1 MRSRFSALWRHTDFL
16 KLWAGETVSL
26 IGSQITTFALP
37 LVAVLVLDATPVQVG
52 MLNAAGFAPFLL
64 LTLPA
69 GVWIDRRRRRPI
81 MIATNVGRALL
92 LGLVPLLAL
101 LAQLRMEYLYAIVF
115 LTGVLT
121 VFFQLAYQAYL
132 PAVVEREHII
142 DGNSKLAAS
151 ASVAEIGGPG
161 IGSLLVALFTAPFA
175 LVVDACSFAISAVLL
190 SVIRK
195 PEAEPEVSAQRQPFR
210 REVAE
215 GLRLTFTNPFLRAF
229 AAEAA
234 TYNLFWRVIETVFV
248 LYIVRELRLPQEIYG
263 LILTAGSI
271 GALLGALLTDRI
283 ARHLGIGMTI
293 FAGALLSDVAP
304 LLIPLAA
311 GPTPILI
318 ALLTLAFFL
327 RGFGTTG
334 CNVHII
340 SIRQLVTPDRLRGR
354 MNASYRLLVTG
365 TIPIGALLGGFLGEW
380 IGLQLTLMLGALG
393 LLSTWL
399 WFWFSPVVRLRAL
412 PESLEEPPR
421 ACAGDSAGSA
431 VRPSL

>member
-1 MRSRFSALWRHTDFL
+1 MRPRFSTLWRHTDFL

-37 LVAVLVLDATPVQVG
+37 LVAVLVLDATPAQVG
-52 MLNAAGFAPFLL
+52 ILNAAAFAPFLL

-81 MIATNVGRALL
+81 MVATNFGRALL

-101 LAQLRMEYLYAIVF
+101 LGHLRIEYLYVIVF
-115 LTGVLT
+115 LVGMLT

-132 PAVVEREHII
+132 PAIVEREQII
-142 DGNSKLAAS
+142 DGNSKLSAS
-151 ASVAEIGGPG
+151 ASIAEIGGPG
-161 IGSLLVALFTAPFA
+161 FGSLLVALLTAPFA
-175 LVVDACSFAISAVLL
+175 LVFDACSFAISAVMLAL
-190 SVIRK
+190 IRK
-195 PEAEPEVSAQRQPFR
+195 PEPEPEVPARRQTLA
-210 REVAE
+210 REI
-215 GLRLTFTNPFLRAF
+215 GDGFRLTFGDPFLRAF

-234 TYNLFWRVIETVFV
+234 TYNFFWRVIETVFV
-248 LYIVRELRLPQEIYG
+248 LYIVRELGLRQEIYG

-271 GALLGALLTDRI
+271 GALLGALLTNRV
-283 ARHLGIGMTI
+283 AGWLGIGATI
-293 FAGALLSDVAP
+293 FAGAVLSDVAP

-311 GPTPILI
+311 GSTTTMV
-318 ALLTLAFFL
+318 ALLMLAFFL

-380 IGLQLTLMLGALG
+380 IGLRPTLLVGAVG

-399 WFWFSPVVRLRAL
+399 WFWFSPVVALRKL
-412 PESLEEPPR
+412 PAAMDEPLVM
-421 ACAGDSAGSA
+421 AAGEPTRSP
-431 VRPSL
+431 VRPSA

>member
-1 MRSRFSALWRHTDFL
+1 MRSRFSVLWRHTDFL

-26 IGSQITTFALP
+26 VGSQITTFALP

-52 MLNAAGFAPFLL
+52 ILNAAGFAPFLL

-69 GVWIDRRRRRPI
+69 GVWLDRRRRRPT
-81 MIATNVGRALL
+81 MILTNVGRALL
-92 LGLVPLLAL
+92 LGLVPLLAAL
-101 LAQLRMEYLYAIVF
+101 GQLRIEYLYVIVF
-115 LTGVLT
+115 LSGMLT

-151 ASVAEIGGPG
+151 ASISEIGGPG

-175 LVVDACSFAISAVLL
+175 LVADACSFAVSALL
-190 SVIRK
+190 LALIRK
-195 PEAEPEVSAQRQPFR
+195 PEAAPEVPVQRQTFR
-210 REVAE
+210 RDVAE
-215 GLRLTFTNPFLRAF
+215 GFRLTFTNPFLRVF

-248 LYIVRELRLPQEIYG
+248 LYIVRELRLPQEVYG

-271 GALLGALLTDRI
+271 GALLGALLTERI
-283 ARHLGIGMTI
+283 ARRLGIGMTI

-304 LLIPLAA
+304 LLLPLAT
-311 GPTPILI
+311 GPTPVLI
-318 ALLTLAFFL
+318 ALLTLSFFL

-334 CNVHII
+334 CNVQII

-380 IGLQLTLMLGALG
+380 IGLQLTLLVGALG

-399 WFWFSPVVRLRAL
+399 WLWFSPVIRLRAL
-412 PESLEEPPR
+412 PPALDEPPTR
-421 ACAGDSAGSA
+421 AGEVTRSA
-431 VRPSL
+431 VRPSA